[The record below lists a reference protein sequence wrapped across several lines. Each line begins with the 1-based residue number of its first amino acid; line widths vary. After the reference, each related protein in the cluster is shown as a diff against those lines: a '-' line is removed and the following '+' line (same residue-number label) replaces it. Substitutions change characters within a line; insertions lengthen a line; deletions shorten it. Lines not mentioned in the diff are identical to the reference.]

1 MGGII
6 DLNATCPWELYL
18 FAFIHLGAGIFMYLF
33 DACLLTA
40 TSSCTDTERVIEKMG
55 ILCLLY
61 VGVMFTILTYHNK
74 NEPGKITTLSNFS
87 AYGATALLV
96 SVVFFG
102 NASLGGIERSWM
114 HMGDVLTMIIL
125 LAVLTLRVSK
135 ADAEW
140 AEKKPLE
147 KTKKTKEQSKELH
160 YYYEQTTQTMGGIID
175 FNTTCPWE
183 LYLFAL
189 INFCAAIIYFVFDT
203 CSLLT
208 STACSDTERVME
220 SILALCFL
228 YVGVMFTVLTY
239 HNKNEPGKI
248 TNLSNFAAYG
258 AMSLLV
264 SIVFIGNASLGGIEP
279 SWMHMGDVLSSIILL
294 AVLIARVSKADAEW
308 AEKKPLGNMGVN
320 CKTLLLLILVIIAL
334 KFIAFTD
341 FIDPLTFLADGAEMT
356 DYAMCMWKFIAVLM
370 IEIFL
375 AILFS
380 VLFDDD
386 ASHELVVL
394 TVMVMSRVSKADAE
408 WAEKKPLGNMGVNCK
423 TLLLLILVLTAIK
436 FLAYTDFIDPL
447 KILADGDMT
456 DYAMWMWNCI
466 AVLIMEFFLAVLFSV
481 LFDDDASHE
490 LVVLTVMVMSL
501 VAAVMFYPAKK
512 YFSSG
517 MGLNGNAVW
526 IRLSILVIVCILAI
540 VGGRRG
546 SPDRSGYHNVGS

>member
-1 MGGII
+1 
-6 DLNATCPWELYL
+6 
-18 FAFIHLGAGIFMYLF
+18 
-33 DACLLTA
+33 
-40 TSSCTDTERVIEKMG
+40 
-55 ILCLLY
+55 
-61 VGVMFTILTYHNK
+61 
-74 NEPGKITTLSNFS
+74 
-87 AYGATALLV
+87 
-96 SVVFFG
+96 
-102 NASLGGIERSWM
+102 
-114 HMGDVLTMIIL
+114 
-125 LAVLTLRVSK
+125 
-135 ADAEW
+135 
-140 AEKKPLE
+140 
-147 KTKKTKEQSKELH
+147 
-160 YYYEQTTQTMGGIID
+160 MGGIID

-320 CKTLLLLILVIIAL
+320 CKTLLLLILV
-334 KFIAFTD
+334 
-341 FIDPLTFLADGAEMT
+341 
-356 DYAMCMWKFIAVLM
+356 
-370 IEIFL
+370 
-375 AILFS
+375 
-380 VLFDDD
+380 
-386 ASHELVVL
+386 
-394 TVMVMSRVSKADAE
+394 
-408 WAEKKPLGNMGVNCK
+408 
-423 TLLLLILVLTAIK
+423 LTAIK

-546 SPDRSGYHNVGS
+546 SPDRSGYQNVGS

>member
-61 VGVMFTILTYHNK
+61 VGVMFTVLTYHNK
-74 NEPGKITTLSNFS
+74 NEPGKITTLSNFA

-125 LAVLTLRVSK
+125 LAVLTL
-135 ADAEW
+135 
-140 AEKKPLE
+140 
-147 KTKKTKEQSKELH
+147 
-160 YYYEQTTQTMGGIID
+160 
-175 FNTTCPWE
+175 
-183 LYLFAL
+183 
-189 INFCAAIIYFVFDT
+189 
-203 CSLLT
+203 
-208 STACSDTERVME
+208 
-220 SILALCFL
+220 
-228 YVGVMFTVLTY
+228 
-239 HNKNEPGKI
+239 
-248 TNLSNFAAYG
+248 
-258 AMSLLV
+258 
-264 SIVFIGNASLGGIEP
+264 
-279 SWMHMGDVLSSIILL
+279 
-294 AVLIARVSKADAEW
+294 RVSKADAEW

-394 TVMVMSRVSKADAE
+394 TVMVMS
-408 WAEKKPLGNMGVNCK
+408 
-423 TLLLLILVLTAIK
+423 
-436 FLAYTDFIDPL
+436 
-447 KILADGDMT
+447 
-456 DYAMWMWNCI
+456 
-466 AVLIMEFFLAVLFSV
+466 
-481 LFDDDASHE
+481 
-490 LVVLTVMVMSL
+490 L

-546 SPDRSGYHNVGS
+546 SPDRSGYQNVGS